1 MLTNNNILGFGIT
14 FVDNENNIQTVN
26 FDLISKCY
34 KGSQDA
40 QSAVRAFRILRE
52 QDFFKK
58 IDKTEYV
65 VWCDCGKHFRNGLFV
80 GYLFRE
86 LRQYGIRGKNL
97 IKNIA

>member
-52 QDFFKK
+52 QDFLKK
-58 IDKTEYV
+58 SIKL
-65 VWCDCGKHFRNGLFV
+65 NMLFGV
-80 GYLFRE
+80 IVASILETVF
-86 LRQYGIRGKNL
+86 L
-97 IKNIA
+97 